1 MDGGKPEHSIPEKP
15 RALPATEVLIG
26 RLGWLIRLRWVA
38 VGGSL
43 FFVEVARRVLPIHIY
58 LSPIY
63 AVLGIL
69 ALYNMIIG
77 LVLRRVR
84 RGGVGDSGKG
94 SGGEDEEPVGGVA
107 RFILP
112 RTLSGVEYYDSQAA
126 QAALLAG
133 AQIGFDLFFLALLLH
148 FAGGIENPLRVFF
161 LFHIIIASILLS
173 RRATYVV
180 ATLGLVLLSAVALGE
195 FWGILPHY
203 ALEGHWRSDGYLDPG
218 PVGAQLFLLGVTL
231 FVAAYLASSIAAR
244 LRRREL
250 DVVVLSRYLADKT
263 ENLEA
268 TCAELSVAEEAKSQ
282 YMRKVAH
289 ELRGPLGTIRTALTV
304 VLEMM
309 PETVAE
315 KTLDLIRRAH
325 RRTGELADITQ
336 ELLSLSRAK
345 GGRAVADLTL
355 VEPAVLARH
364 AMERLQLRAEE
375 SGVSLSAEV
384 EGELPAILGD
394 PEGLGDLLANLLG
407 NAVRYTPMGGSAT
420 LRVHGIGGR
429 LVMEVEDTG
438 IGIPKEDL
446 PRIFDEFFRSKVARE
461 FAPDGSGL
469 GMAIVKAVLEHHEG
483 SISVESALG
492 EGTRVRVEIPF
503 ESDL

>member
-1 MDGGKPEHSIPEKP
+1 MDGGKPQHLAPERP

-26 RLGWLIRLRWVA
+26 RLDWIVRLRWVA

-43 FFVEVARRVLPIHIY
+43 LFVEFAWRVLPVQFY
-58 LSPIY
+58 PSPLY
-63 AVLGIL
+63 AVLGVL
-69 ALYNMIIG
+69 ALYNLIVVII
-77 LVLRRVR
+77 LRRLR

-94 SGGEDEEPVGGVA
+94 SGGEDEKPVGGLA

-112 RTLSGVEYYDSQAA
+112 RTEPGVEYYDSQAA
-126 QAALLAG
+126 RAALLAG
-133 AQIGFDLFFLALLLH
+133 AQIGLDLFFLALLLH

-173 RRATYVV
+173 RQATYVV
-180 ATLGLVLLSAVALGE
+180 ATLGLGLMSAVALGE

-203 ALEGHWRSDGYLDPG
+203 ALEGHWRSDGYLDSG
-218 PVGAQLFLLGVTL
+218 LVGAQLFLLGVTL

-250 DVVVLSRYLADKT
+250 DVVVLSRHLADKT
-263 ENLEA
+263 ENLEVA
-268 TCAELSVAEEAKSQ
+268 YAELSTAERAKSQ

-309 PETVAE
+309 PESMAE
-315 KTLDLIRRAH
+315 NTLDLIRRAH
-325 RRTGELADITQ
+325 RRAGELADITQ

-345 GGRAVADLTL
+345 GGRAVADVTL
-355 VEPAVLARH
+355 VEPGVLARH
-364 AMERLQLRAEE
+364 AMERLEFRAQQA
-375 SGVSLSAEV
+375 GVSLSAEI
-384 EGELPAILGD
+384 GGDLPAILGD
-394 PEGLGDLLANLLG
+394 PEGLGDLLANLLS
-407 NAVRYTPMGGSAT
+407 NAVRYTPKGGSVV
-420 LRVHGIGGR
+420 LRVHEAGGR

-438 IGIPKEDL
+438 IGIPNQDL
-446 PRIFDEFFRSKVARE
+446 PRIFEEFFRSEAARE

-469 GMAIVKAVLEHHEG
+469 GLAIVRAVLDSHGG
-483 SISVESALG
+483 SISVESDPG
-492 EGTRVRVEIPF
+492 KGTRVRVEIPF
-503 ESDL
+503 ESEA